1 MRWDRQAFAIERT
14 HNLCSELSRNEYFA
28 RSGGVV

>member
-1 MRWDRQAFAIERT
+1 MGLQAFAIERT